1 MTGSSTSPAATPL
14 DSTWLRAHPLPDPG
28 EHADKNARGRVLV
41 VGGSR
46 TVPGGVRLT
55 AKAAFRSGAGKV
67 QVATIESAALPLGV
81 AVPEIAVFGLPET
94 DDGEIAQ
101 HCAAALVPLLP
112 RCDAAILGPAM
123 GCRDAGG
130 AVVDTLLAESV
141 SDGACEA
148 ALVIDAASLISL
160 PSRAQRLRER
170 ASPAILTPHIGE
182 MAALLECDA
191 DGIEDDRAAAT
202 LRAAERYGA
211 IVVLKGSTS
220 LVATPDGELF
230 AYAGGGVGLATGG
243 SGDVL
248 AGIVA
253 GLAARGASPLEATLW
268 AVWLHGEAGRRCA
281 EQLGPLGFL
290 ASELLAHVP
299 GLMRGV

>member
-1 MTGSSTSPAATPL
+1 MGDRCITPL
-14 DSTWLRAHPLPDPG
+14 DSTWLRAHPLPEPG

-46 TVPGGVRLT
+46 RVPGGVRLT
-55 AKAAFRSGAGKV
+55 AEAAFRAGAGKV
-67 QVATIESAALPLGV
+67 QVATVASVTLPLGV

-94 DDGEIAQ
+94 GAGEIAQ
-101 HCAAALVPLLP
+101 DCTAALVPLLA
-112 RCDAAILGPAM
+112 RCDAVIMGPAM
-123 GCRDAGG
+123 ACSNSGG
-130 AVVDTLLAESV
+130 AIVDALLARPC
-141 SDGACEA
+141 DA
-148 ALVIDAASLISL
+148 ALVIDAASLMAL
-160 PSRAQRLRER
+160 PSRAEKLRAR
-170 ASPAILTPHIGE
+170 TLPAILTPHIGE
-182 MAALLECDA
+182 MAALLDCDA
-191 DGIEDDRAAAT
+191 DEIENDRAAAVR
-202 LRAAERYGA
+202 RAAERYGA
-211 IVVLKGSTS
+211 MVVLKGSTS

-253 GLAARGASPLEATLW
+253 GLAARGAPSLEATLW